1 MFSGVPPL
9 EKTRRATI
17 KNCISRFF
25 IVDSDAFFF
34 LLSFKMQ
41 SVSPNLRT
49 TSFSFKVKALKN
61 ILQTISSF
69 AELAKCKPT

>member
-9 EKTRRATI
+9 EKTRRATA
-17 KNCISRFF
+17 KNCIPRFF
-25 IVDSDAFFF
+25 IVDSDAF

>member
-1 MFSGVPPL
+1 MFSGVPLL
-9 EKTRRATI
+9 EKTRRATA
-17 KNCISRFF
+17 KNCIPRFF
-25 IVDSDAFFF
+25 IVDSDAFF

>member
-9 EKTRRATI
+9 EKTRRATA
-17 KNCISRFF
+17 KNCIPRFF
-25 IVDSDAFFF
+25 IVDSDAFF

-69 AELAKCKPT
+69 AELAKCKST